1 MDSCKPYTTIAGP
14 PRLCAILTSMTPL
27 LLMLACAELTPET
40 AAPAFPDLPDPELE
54 SAEGWSDDGDQLF
67 NRLAVHQVEI
77 TLDADDLTA
86 LAGEPYTYVQ
96 GDVTFDGLA
105 LDPVGVR
112 LKGHIGSFREL
123 SGKAGFKID
132 LNRYFPDQKLY
143 GQKQLTLNNAV
154 TDCSYSKE
162 HLGYTLYRAAGVPV
176 PRNGFAWV
184 RVNGQD
190 YGLYVLT
197 ETPDDQL
204 LERHFEEPD
213 GNLYDGKYLY
223 YDNGG
228 YQLMDFWPAL
238 APYFEQ
244 EEGEDVANADIV
256 AFTSEVE
263 TSVYQPDFYGRMSSV
278 LNWERQHTHVAIDQ
292 LIGHLDGYS
301 MNTNNY
307 RVYFDPADQGR
318 AVLLPFDL
326 DYAFLSANVWG
337 MNWSYPRARLT
348 SACWADAE
356 CIEAQRESMDW
367 VLQNAYDENELQQ
380 VIDEVEALITPYVE
394 ADPRRECNM
403 AQVGN
408 YRADLR
414 RWVRARPEQME
425 DFWEL

>member
-1 MDSCKPYTTIAGP
+1 M
-14 PRLCAILTSMTPL
+14 LTSVIAAL
-27 LLMLACAELTPET
+27 LLLSCTETVPEAAET
-40 AAPAFPDLPDPELE
+40 AFPDLPLPELE
-54 SAEGWSDDGDQLF
+54 TAPDWSDDGDRLF
-67 NRLAVHQVEI
+67 NRLVVHQVEI
-77 TLDADDLTA
+77 TLDGDDLQD
-86 LAGEPYTYVQ
+86 LESDPYTYVE
-96 GDVTFDGLA
+96 GEVTFDGLE

-132 LNRYFPDQKLY
+132 LNRYSPDQKLY

-154 TDCSYSKE
+154 VDCSYSKE

-176 PRNGFAWV
+176 PRNGFAWI
-184 RVNGQD
+184 RVNGED

-197 ETPDDQL
+197 ETPDDKL

-228 YQLMDFWPAL
+228 YQLMDFWPSL

-244 EEGEDVANADIV
+244 EEGEDVGNADII
-256 AFTSEVE
+256 AFTSEVQA
-263 TSVYQPDFYGRMSSV
+263 SVYQANFYDRMSGV
-278 LNWERQHTHVAIDQ
+278 LNWERQHTHVAVDQ

-307 RVYFDPADQGR
+307 RVYFDPADEYR

-326 DYAFLSANVWG
+326 DYAFLSAGAWG
-337 MNWSYPRARLT
+337 MDWNTPRARLT
-348 SACWADAE
+348 SACWADE
-356 CIEAQRESMDW
+356 QCVDAQRESMSW
-367 VLQNAYDENELQQ
+367 VLDNAYDEDELQR
-380 VIDEVEALITPYVE
+380 VIDEVEALTTPYIE
-394 ADPRRECNM
+394 DDPRRECSM
-403 AQVGN
+403 SQVGN